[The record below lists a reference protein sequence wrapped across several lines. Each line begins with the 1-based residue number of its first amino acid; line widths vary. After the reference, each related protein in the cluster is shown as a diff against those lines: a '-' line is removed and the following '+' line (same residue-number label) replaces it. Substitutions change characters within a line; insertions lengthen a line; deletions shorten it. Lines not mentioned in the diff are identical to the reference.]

1 MKALTVLTA
10 SMAMLCSFSAGAGA
24 GVRLGSDGPTL
35 VWVTIKALPGE
46 NLWQACRRNYQRDVY
61 VVSGAHNSKVRC
73 KIDHS
78 RIYQYGERRQNFNQ
92 N

>member
-1 MKALTVLTA
+1 MNRLVGFTCIL
-10 SMAMLCSFSAGAGA
+10 GAFIGLSTGVSA
-24 GVRLGSDGPTL
+24 GVREGNDRPTL

-46 NLWQACRRNYQRDVY
+46 GLWQACRRAYQHDVY
-61 VVSGAHNSKVRC
+61 VVLGAHGNKVRC

-78 RIYQYGERRQNFNQ
+78 RIYDYGERRQNFN